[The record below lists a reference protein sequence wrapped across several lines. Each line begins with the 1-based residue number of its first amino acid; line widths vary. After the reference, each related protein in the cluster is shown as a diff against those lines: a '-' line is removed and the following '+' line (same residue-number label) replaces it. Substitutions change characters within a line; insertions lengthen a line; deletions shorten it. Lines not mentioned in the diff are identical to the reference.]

1 MTTHQQIATRMRR
14 KVEVMLLDAKAKQD
28 PARHDINFD
37 IDGTLANIE
46 HRLDYVR
53 SKPKNWKAFDAG
65 IPNDNVNEPVRE
77 VFWSLMMTGAH
88 SIVLASGRNESIR
101 KETEDWLFDNI
112 MYGYQK
118 LYMRKADDFRGD
130 DVVKQEILD
139 QIIADYGKLPDMWF
153 DDRPRVVSAVRKRG
167 IFVFD
172 VYQGEE
178 DF

>member
-1 MTTHQQIATRMRR
+1 
-14 KVEVMLLDAKAKQD
+14 MLVV
-28 PARHDINFD
+28 FD

-65 IPNDNVNEPVRE
+65 IPNDKVNLPVAE
-77 VFWSLMMTGAH
+77 VFTSMLFH
-88 SIVLASGRNESIR
+88 HDIVLASGRNERSR
-101 KETEDWLFDNI
+101 KATEDWLWDNKLR
-112 MYGYQK
+112 GYQK
-118 LYMRKADDFRGD
+118 LYMRKEDDYRND
-130 DVVKQEILD
+130 SIVKREMLD
-139 QIIADYGKLPDMWF
+139 EIIADYGKKPDMVF
-153 DDRPRVVSAVRKRG
+153 DDRPRVVKMWRDAG

>member
-1 MTTHQQIATRMRR
+1 MGCLCRVDGNE
-14 KVEVMLLDAKAKQD
+14 KML
-28 PARHDINFD
+28 ICFD

-65 IPNDNVNEPVRE
+65 IPNDKVNEPVAR
-77 VFWSLMMTGAH
+77 VFLSMAA
-88 SIVLASGRNESIR
+88 SDFNNDIVLASGRNERSR
-101 KETEDWLFDNI
+101 QSTEDWLEINGLGHYD
-112 MYGYQK
+112 K
-118 LYMRKADDFRGD
+118 LYMRKADDYRAD
-130 DVVKQEILD
+130 NIVKNEIID
-139 QIIADYGKLPDMWF
+139 EIVADYGKLPDLWF
-153 DDRPRVVSAVRKRG
+153 DDRPRVVKAVRARG

>member
-1 MTTHQQIATRMRR
+1 
-14 KVEVMLLDAKAKQD
+14 MLVV
-28 PARHDINFD
+28 FD

-65 IPNDNVNEPVRE
+65 ILNDKVNPHVAAAFFALRDAGHEI
-77 VFWSLMMTGAH
+77 VF
-88 SIVLASGRNESIR
+88 ASGRNERSR
-101 KETEDWLFDNI
+101 DATVAWLDANGFWTPKWS
-112 MYGYQK
+112 Y

-130 DVVKQEILD
+130 DIVKQEIL
-139 QIIADYGKLPDMWF
+139 ADIVRDFGHKPDMVF
-153 DDRPRVVSAVRKRG
+153 DDRPRVIRMWRDNG
-167 IFVFD
+167 IFVFN

>member
-1 MTTHQQIATRMRR
+1 MDGNE
-14 KVEVMLLDAKAKQD
+14 KML
-28 PARHDINFD
+28 ICFD

-65 IPNDNVNEPVRE
+65 IPNDKVNEPVAR
-77 VFWSLMMTGAH
+77 VFLSMAA
-88 SIVLASGRNESIR
+88 SDFNNDIVLASGRNERSR
-101 KETEDWLFDNI
+101 QATEDWLEINGLGHYD
-112 MYGYQK
+112 K
-118 LYMRKADDFRGD
+118 LYMRKADDYRAD
-130 DVVKQEILD
+130 DIIKNEIID
-139 QIIADYGKLPDMWF
+139 EIVADYGKLPDLWF
-153 DDRPRVVSAVRKRG
+153 DDRPRVVKAVRARG